1 MKKLGDTALKWS
13 ILVLVLRRVACWHC
27 RHGIRFLHRSK
38 MYLLSRAGSV
48 PRAAG
53 WLGVLKRFSI
63 SIFGVF
69 RKRTIS
75 RTGRCQL
82 EESDKREIVG
92 RVVGASARA
101 WPRPRYTYLS
111 ASLTVNTI
119 AINETMFKSAIIASI
134 VAGAAA
140 FAPAQQGASSTALRA
155 DLSSE
160 VCTSTQDTFYW
171 RSRALNVVQPRR
183 AALRLWLNNINC
195 SHQLGGQNVLV

>member
-1 MKKLGDTALKWS
+1 MKELGDTALKWS
-13 ILVLVLRRVACWHC
+13 IPVLVLRRVARWHC
-27 RHGIRFLHRSK
+27 RYGIPTSIQNLFATLPAVRPSRGRS
-38 MYLLSRAGSV
+38 GS
-48 PRAAG
+48 
-53 WLGVLKRFSI
+53 LKRFSI

-82 EESDKREIVG
+82 EESDKREIAVG
-92 RVVGASARA
+92 AQWRVGASSFF
-101 WPRPRYTYLS
+101 PHS
-111 ASLTVNTI
+111 GLTNTI
-119 AINETMFKSAIIASI
+119 AINETMFKSAIIASL

>member
-82 EESDKREIVG
+82 EESGKREIVG
-92 RVVGASARA
+92 ARRPRRHEHGLA
-101 WPRPRYTYLS
+101 FFRSFRFPVHVSLSFSHQYNCNKRNHVQVCHHCLDRCRRRRLRPRP
-111 ASLTVNTI
+111 
-119 AINETMFKSAIIASI
+119 
-134 VAGAAA
+134 AGCLLHR
-140 FAPAQQGASSTALRA
+140 PPRGL
-155 DLSSE
+155 
-160 VCTSTQDTFYW
+160 
-171 RSRALNVVQPRR
+171 VV
-183 AALRLWLNNINC
+183 
-195 SHQLGGQNVLV
+195 